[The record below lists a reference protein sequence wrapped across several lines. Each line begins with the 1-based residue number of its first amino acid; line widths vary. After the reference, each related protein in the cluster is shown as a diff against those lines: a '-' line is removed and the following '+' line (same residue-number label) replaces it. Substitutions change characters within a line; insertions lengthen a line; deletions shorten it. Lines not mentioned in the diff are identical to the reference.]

1 MSHIIDLSS
10 SPEPGPSYT
19 QPPQRTS
26 KVKLTAKRQ
35 RTCIGPVIEL
45 TDSESDVEDAPARS
59 RQKVASPRNATP
71 GSSSRPGR
79 TPTLT
84 QLQPM
89 VGGSGSLQNIP
100 SQSRRTKT
108 PTAKPL
114 PRFLPSDEE
123 NEPPVAVHPAVDQA
137 PIGIVGLDNVPA
149 PLQIA
154 QQEPMPVEPLLE
166 PEPERDPMSGYVAR
180 ILEIIPDVEPD
191 HLLALVTK
199 FAPSLQ
205 DGVVEH
211 VLHVLFEDPAY
222 PKVDKKGK
230 GKRKQTDEDIR
241 GEGTAV
247 AGSTPTKKQKI
258 DYADKTRAFRGGV
271 HYTDLA
277 LVSLQ
282 TMSAGDFMLNYRL
295 GAVTDRQPLHS

>member
-1 MSHIIDLSS
+1 
-10 SPEPGPSYT
+10 
-19 QPPQRTS
+19 
-26 KVKLTAKRQ
+26 
-35 RTCIGPVIEL
+35 
-45 TDSESDVEDAPARS
+45 
-59 RQKVASPRNATP
+59 
-71 GSSSRPGR
+71 
-79 TPTLT
+79 
-84 QLQPM
+84 M

-100 SQSRRTKT
+100 SQSRRTKN

-114 PRFLPSDEE
+114 LRFLPSDEE
-123 NEPPVAVHPAVDQA
+123 NEPPVAVQPAVDQA
-137 PIGIVGLDNVPA
+137 PIAIVGLDNVPP

-154 QQEPMPVEPLLE
+154 QQEPMPVEPPLE
-166 PEPERDPMSGYVAR
+166 PEPERDPLSGYVAR

-211 VLHVLFEDPAY
+211 ILHALFEDPAY

-230 GKRKQTDEDIR
+230 GKRKQTDEDLR

-247 AGSTPTKKQKI
+247 EGSTPTKKHKI
-258 DYADKTRAFRGGV
+258 DYGDKTRAFRGGV

-277 LVSLQ
+277 LVRPPTIS
-282 TMSAGDFMLNYRL
+282 TDNCMLICRL
-295 GAVTDRQPLHS
+295 GAVTD